1 MVLKSVL
8 EKLYA
13 AGLTIEAI
21 DGRLKVTPA
30 SRITPEVTDT
40 IKRHKAEIIAELTA
54 TSPTFESDD
63 PTWLRRQ
70 WCGVYRHRFGWR
82 DFYDRDHCLTCV
94 MPSLSAP
101 VAAILEVVGG
111 KVMEHD
117 PFCLSDD
124 SDVMEFVGERAGI
137 RQHDGGLDRLEAER
151 MAAIDWWVHQAS
163 RHGTT

>member
-1 MVLKSVL
+1 MGLTPIL

-21 DGRLKVTPA
+21 DGRLKITPA
-30 SRITPEVTDT
+30 SRLTAEMMGE
-40 IKRHKAEIIAELTA
+40 IKKHKGDIIAALTSA
-54 TSPTFESDD
+54 VPVFESDS

-70 WCGVYRHRFGWR
+70 WCRVYRHRYGWR
-82 DFYDRDHCLTCV
+82 DVYGCDHCLTCV

-111 KVMEHD
+111 EVVVHD
-117 PFCLSDD
+117 PFCLPDD
-124 SDVMEFVGERAGI
+124 MDVMEFVGERAGI

-151 MAAIDWWVHQAS
+151 MAALDWWAHQAT
-163 RHGTT
+163 RKARP